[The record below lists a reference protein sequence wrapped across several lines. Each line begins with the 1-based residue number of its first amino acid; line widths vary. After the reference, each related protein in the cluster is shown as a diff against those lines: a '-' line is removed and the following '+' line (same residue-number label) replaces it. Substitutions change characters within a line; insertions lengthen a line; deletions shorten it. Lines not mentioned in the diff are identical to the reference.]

1 MSLAT
6 AGRPS
11 ANGFIRYGGS
21 VVGVCA
27 ATVLTHYLEPLHD
40 APTDLYFAA
49 IVLTAW
55 LGGKGPAI
63 LASILSTFAVD
74 FFIIPPVF
82 SFLLDVGDFIRFGV
96 FLLVGLLICI
106 LQDRYQQAAKN
117 LRQANDILEERVRE
131 RTAELAAA
139 NQGLQLEIS
148 EREAAEAALLQ
159 SEANLRKALGEKEVL
174 FRELDHRVKNN
185 LQVISSLLS
194 LQGTQ
199 LRDPRSRELFKECQ
213 NRVRAIALAHQR
225 LRASSDMSSIDL
237 DTYFRQLVQEL
248 FHTYQGG
255 QGNITSRVVI
265 DRIALGMDQLVP
277 CALIVNEL
285 VSNALKYAFP
295 LGQSGDVRVELHPHG
310 ELVDLIV
317 SDNGIGFSPDR
328 SPARPGVGLQIVQA
342 LAEQLAARIHWNNG
356 HGTSATITFPAQL

>member
-1 MSLAT
+1 
-6 AGRPS
+6 
-11 ANGFIRYGGS
+11 
-21 VVGVCA
+21 
-27 ATVLTHYLEPLHD
+27 PLHD

-117 LRQANDILEERVRE
+117 LRQANDILEDRVRD

-148 EREAAEAALLQ
+148 EREAAEAALLE

-174 FRELDHRVKNN
+174 FRELDHRVK
-185 LQVISSLLS
+185 
-194 LQGTQ
+194 
-199 LRDPRSRELFKECQ
+199 
-213 NRVRAIALAHQR
+213 
-225 LRASSDMSSIDL
+225 
-237 DTYFRQLVQEL
+237 
-248 FHTYQGG
+248 
-255 QGNITSRVVI
+255 
-265 DRIALGMDQLVP
+265 
-277 CALIVNEL
+277 
-285 VSNALKYAFP
+285 
-295 LGQSGDVRVELHPHG
+295 
-310 ELVDLIV
+310 
-317 SDNGIGFSPDR
+317 
-328 SPARPGVGLQIVQA
+328 
-342 LAEQLAARIHWNNG
+342 
-356 HGTSATITFPAQL
+356 

>member
-6 AGRPS
+6 ADRPW
-11 ANGFIRYGGS
+11 ANGFIRYGAS
-21 VVGVCA
+21 VIGVCA

-63 LASILSTFAVD
+63 VASLLSTIAVD

-82 SFLLDVGDFIRFGV
+82 SFLLDLGDFIRFGV
-96 FLLVGLLICI
+96 FLLVGLLICL
-106 LQDRYQQAAKN
+106 LQDRYQRAAKN
-117 LRQANDILEERVRE
+117 LQEANDVLEDRVRE
-131 RTAELAAA
+131 RTAELADA

-148 EREAAEAALLQ
+148 EREAAQAALLE
-159 SEANLRKALGEKEVL
+159 SEANLRKALSEKEVL

-194 LQGTQ
+194 LQGRQ
-199 LRDPRSRELFKECQ
+199 LQDHRSRELFKECQ

-248 FHTYQGG
+248 FHSYQGG

-295 LGQSGDVRVELHPHG
+295 LRQSGDVRVELHPHG

-328 SPARPGVGLQIVQA
+328 SPVRSGVGLQIVQA
-342 LAEQLAARIHWNNG
+342 LAEQLTGRIHWNNG
-356 HGTSATITFPAQL
+356 YGTCATVTFPARP